1 MNSSTQIT
9 FQTVCSDLA
18 RRRVSENGSR
28 SMRMRYPDEFTSLHI
43 GALQALISARSL
55 ASASAASAAAAAAAS
70 SAAFLDE
77 ATTKLSRKRPLDTIS
92 LEIGT
97 EKRKAAKIESKD
109 ISTQTIEAFVVP
121 AIPKPSVVSIT
132 PIPSSVSVLPT
143 SSKVNEFKSARTGLP
158 PPAISNVNG
167 TSGSGSTVSDSK
179 TASITLA
186 AAQAAAAAAVQAASS
201 TLSSSSGSTMTR
213 KMGAG
218 LPRPVHST
226 SASSTGG
233 GFRLPRKVGDPQ
245 LPGPTTGSSS
255 SSSSSSSA
263 ILSAQSSSSSSSALS
278 SVPNGPNG
286 LPSIL
291 QMYGKDAVFPKPLPD
306 HMAGVDL
313 NIADELSK
321 SLVYT
326 GDAVSFAD
334 IAGLDAVKRLLYQAV
349 VYPMEASH
357 LLRGSKLL
365 EMPKGILL
373 FGPPGTGKT
382 LLAKAAASTLKAT
395 FFCAS
400 ASSIGSKWYGES
412 EKMVKAL
419 FAAAIEYEPCILF
432 IDEVDSLLTARKDN
446 EDPAS
451 GKIKTQFLIEMDGA
465 NRKSECKVLVMAAT
479 NRPDMLDEA
488 VRRRFSRRILIPL
501 PDYVSRL
508 GLINRCLDSHGGPV
522 DVPQA
527 AREELAA
534 ATESYSSADVEKLCQ
549 TAGSRA
555 FGRWIR
561 KTASGGRSAQMDVD
575 GAQQNT
581 QDAELHVLQSAQSI
595 KNIDPILAKDLRA
608 ALREQRPSVS
618 AADVSRHEKF
628 NEEFGFKAT
637 IADDDDDDDD
647 DDE

>member
-1 MNSSTQIT
+1 MQQT
-9 FQTVCSDLA
+9 FCSLFEKGLLTD
-18 RRRVSENGSR
+18 GGTSR
-28 SMRMRYPDEFTSLHI
+28 PIRLRHPTEYSILHI
-43 GALQALISARSL
+43 DALQALLSAR
-55 ASASAASAAAAAAAS
+55 ATAAACVADVPTDS
-70 SAAFLDE
+70 KETNTS
-77 ATTKLSRKRPLDTIS
+77 SRKRPLDAKETGS
-92 LEIGT
+92 DS
-97 EKRKAAKIESKD
+97 RKAAKIESRD
-109 ISTQTIEAFVVP
+109 GSTQTTELHYV
-121 AIPKPSVVSIT
+121 IPPQSADGIPPQLPSLMT
-132 PIPSSVSVLPT
+132 T
-143 SSKVNEFKSARTGLP
+143 TASKVNDFKSARTGLP
-158 PPAISNVNG
+158 PPTVSNAHS
-167 TSGSGSTVSDSK
+167 TISGSTSAENKAATIS
-179 TASITLA
+179 LA
-186 AAQAAAAAAVQAASS
+186 AAQAAAAAAVQAVS
-201 TLSSSSGSTMTR
+201 TSLSASSGSTMTR

-218 LPRPVHST
+218 LPRPVHSS
-226 SASSTGG
+226 SATAAASLGQSGGG
-233 GFRLPRKVGDPQ
+233 GFRLPRKIGDPVQ
-245 LPGPTTGSSS
+245 PPSAPVSSSTSSS
-255 SSSSSSSA
+255 SSSSS
-263 ILSAQSSSSSSSALS
+263 LSASTSAPMSSL
-278 SVPNGPNG
+278 PNGPNG

-291 QMYGKDAVFPKPLPD
+291 QMYGRDAPFPKPLPD

-357 LLRGSKLL
+357 LLKGSKLL

-419 FAAAIEYEPCILF
+419 FAAAIEYEPSILF

-465 NRKSECKVLVMAAT
+465 NRKAECKVLVMAAT

-522 DVPQA
+522 DVPQV

-534 ATESYSSADVEKLCQ
+534 ATEGYSSADVEKLCQ
-549 TAGSRA
+549 TAGARA
-555 FGRWIR
+555 FSRWIR
-561 KTASGGRSAQMDVD
+561 KSASGGRGIHMDVD

-618 AADVSRHEKF
+618 SVDVLRHEKF

-637 IADDDDDDDD
+637 IADDDS

>member
-1 MNSSTQIT
+1 MNSSQQPT
-9 FQTVCSDLA
+9 FFSLCDEGLLHG
-18 RRRVSENGSR
+18 GSSR
-28 SMRMRYPDEFTSLHI
+28 PIRLRNTTDYSVLHI
-43 GALQALISARSL
+43 GALQALLSAR
-55 ASASAASAAAAAAAS
+55 ASAASAASAAAIAASAAAATLAEETN
-70 SAAFLDE
+70 AA
-77 ATTKLSRKRPLDTIS
+77 SRKRPIDVSTS
-92 LEIGT
+92 ENGRNP
-97 EKRKAAKIESKD
+97 RKAARLESRD
-109 ISTQTIEAFVVP
+109 CSTQTIEVNTPVTYQSAALP
-121 AIPKPSVVSIT
+121 A
-132 PIPSSVSVLPT
+132 LPPPLPPTTT
-143 SSKVNEFKSARTGLP
+143 STASKVNEFKSARTGLP
-158 PPAISNVNG
+158 P
-167 TSGSGSTVSDSK
+167 STVSNAHAINAGP
-179 TASITLA
+179 TAADNKAAAISLA
-186 AAQAAAAAAVQAASS
+186 AAQAAAAAAVQAATSS
-201 TLSSSSGSTMTR
+201 LSATSGSTMTR

-218 LPRPVHST
+218 LPRPIHSSSAAAAT
-226 SASSTGG
+226 SGQAAGG
-233 GFRLPRKVGDPQ
+233 GFRLPRKVGDPVQ
-245 LPGPTTGSSS
+245 PPAPSTT

-263 ILSAQSSSSSSSALS
+263 QATSMS

-291 QMYGKDAVFPKPLPD
+291 QMYGKDATFPKPLPD

-334 IAGLDAVKRLLYQAV
+334 IAGLEAVKRLLYQAV

-357 LLRGSKLL
+357 LLKGSKLL

-419 FAAAIEYEPCILF
+419 FAAAIEYEPTILF

-465 NRKSECKVLVMAAT
+465 NRKSEAKVLVMAAT

-522 DVPQA
+522 DVPPA

-549 TAGSRA
+549 TAGARA
-555 FGRWIR
+555 FSRWIR
-561 KTASGGRSAQMDVD
+561 KSASGAQMDVD

-618 AADVSRHEKF
+618 AVDVLRHEKF

-637 IADDDDDDDD
+637 IADDDS

>member
-1 MNSSTQIT
+1 MDTLKQPTFFSLYDEGLLHGGSSRPIRLRNTT
-9 FQTVCSDLA
+9 DYSV
-18 RRRVSENGSR
+18 
-28 SMRMRYPDEFTSLHI
+28 LHI
-43 GALQALISARSL
+43 GALQALLSAR
-55 ASASAASAAAAAAAS
+55 ASAASAAAIAASAAAS
-70 SAAFLDE
+70 TLAEETNAA
-77 ATTKLSRKRPLDTIS
+77 SRKRPIDVSTS
-92 LEIGT
+92 ENGRNP
-97 EKRKAAKIESKD
+97 RKAAKLESRD
-109 ISTQTIEAFVVP
+109 CSTQTIEINTPVTNQSAALP
-121 AIPKPSVVSIT
+121 A
-132 PIPSSVSVLPT
+132 LPPPLPPTAT
-143 SSKVNEFKSARTGLP
+143 STASKVNEFKSARTGLP
-158 PPAISNVNG
+158 PPTVSNSHATNAGPTAADNKAAAIS
-167 TSGSGSTVSDSK
+167 
-179 TASITLA
+179 LA

-201 TLSSSSGSTMTR
+201 SLSATSGSTMTR

-218 LPRPVHST
+218 LPRPIHSSSSAAAAT
-226 SASSTGG
+226 SGQAAGG
-233 GFRLPRKVGDPQ
+233 GFRLPRKVGDPVQ
-245 LPGPTTGSSS
+245 PP

-263 ILSAQSSSSSSSALS
+263 PSAQATSMS

-291 QMYGKDAVFPKPLPD
+291 QMYGKDATFPKPLPD

-334 IAGLDAVKRLLYQAV
+334 IAGLEAVKRLLYQAV

-357 LLRGSKLL
+357 LLKGSKLL

-419 FAAAIEYEPCILF
+419 FAAAIEYEPTILF

-465 NRKSECKVLVMAAT
+465 NRKSEAKVLVMAAT

-522 DVPQA
+522 DVPPA

-549 TAGSRA
+549 TAGARA
-555 FGRWIR
+555 FSRWIR
-561 KTASGGRSAQMDVD
+561 KTASGAQMDVD

-618 AADVSRHEKF
+618 AVDVLRHEKF

-637 IADDDDDDDD
+637 IADDDSEDD
-647 DDE
+647 